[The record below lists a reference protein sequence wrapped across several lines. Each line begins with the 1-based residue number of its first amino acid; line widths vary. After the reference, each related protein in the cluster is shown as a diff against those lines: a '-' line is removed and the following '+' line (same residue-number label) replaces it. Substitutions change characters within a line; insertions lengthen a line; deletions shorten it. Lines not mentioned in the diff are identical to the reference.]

1 MTNKFYE
8 ARESLPLEL
17 REKFTNEVWKH
28 KPANWVENP
37 DWLDGAYEKYLRDEE
52 QIIIFLENTL
62 VGGKNGFYKN

>member
-17 REKFTNEVWKH
+17 REKFTIEVWRF

-37 DWLDGAYEKYLRDEE
+37 NWLDGAYEKYLRKEE
-52 QIIIFLENTL
+52 QVIEYYENKL
-62 VGGKNGFYKN
+62 VGGKNGLL